1 MNSPFILK
9 NLVGIVA
16 HVQKLVISGEIKN
29 IGEKFINHLER
40 IRRGRSKRT
49 PSSYFIKRK
58 TNECRKTREQQCHTR
73 KRNEIHIIFHNLSN

>member
-40 IRRGRSKRT
+40 IRRGRSKER
-49 PSSYFIKRK
+49 PLLI
-58 TNECRKTREQQCHTR
+58 
-73 KRNEIHIIFHNLSN
+73 L